1 MAYIIEQRYLF
12 YSTNNEIFMGDVVD
26 VSHETI
32 WLTNVSSAKFHRGT
46 SMHSI
51 PLDMIAS
58 SFQLSEL
65 EKGKQYKFLKH
76 DDTTFVSEFDSIS
89 NNSHGETLRLVV
101 NGSNHSMPL
110 LFIKNIES
118 T

>member
-12 YSTNNEIFMGDVVD
+12 YNTNNQVSTGDVVD
-26 VSHETI
+26 VSHKTI
-32 WLTNVSSAKFHRGT
+32 RLMNVSDANYHRGT
-46 SMHSI
+46 SIHSM
-51 PLDMIAS
+51 PLDLIAS

-65 EKGKQYKFLKH
+65 EKGKQYKFWKH

-89 NNSHGETLRLVV
+89 NNSHGETLHLIVD
-101 NGSNHSMPL
+101 GSKHSTPL
-110 LFIKNIES
+110 LFIKKIES

>member
-12 YSTNNEIFMGDVVD
+12 YSTNNEIFTGDVVD

-46 SMHSI
+46 SIHSM
-51 PLDMIAS
+51 PLEYIVSA
-58 SFQLSEL
+58 FQLSEL
-65 EKGKQYKFLKH
+65 EKGKQYKFWKH
-76 DDTTFVSEFDSIS
+76 DDTTFISVFDSIS
-89 NNSHGETLRLVV
+89 SNICGETLHVTHGVFRL
-101 NGSNHSMPL
+101 SMPL
-110 LFIKNIES
+110 LFIKKIES